1 MEELFAD
8 DPLEGVGPGASA
20 PAAGEVLDLGNGA
33 KITLKPIPGSS
44 AFKPFLLAETEITVA
59 QYRAFDPSFDNG
71 VYDMH
76 YKDQV
81 KRGYYMNDDPVF
93 GSPGAVNF
101 PAVRISHEKAEA
113 FCRWLSKKTGREV
126 RLPTEAEWQ
135 WAARAGATTP
145 FFWGGLGADFGT
157 SANLADVTRR
167 ELAVDGINPKPIPN
181 PSAYLDWELKDL
193 RFDDGVLHLAQ
204 VGSYRANAWGLKDMV
219 GNAAEWT
226 STDVTFTDGVKRKV
240 VCGGSFNDRPHRAL
254 MRWGYPAW
262 MRPFDV
268 GFRVAVSVP

>member
-1 MEELFAD
+1 MRQWRS
-8 DPLEGVGPGASA
+8 GPGAPA
-20 PAAGEVLDLGNGA
+20 PAAGETLDLGNGA
-33 KITLKPIPGSS
+33 KLSLTPVPGSS

-93 GSPGAVNF
+93 GMPGAVNF
-101 PAVRISHEKAEA
+101 PAVRISHEKAVA
-113 FCRWLSKKTGREV
+113 FCRWLSAKTGREV
-126 RLPTEAEWQ
+126 RLPTEAEWL
-135 WAARAGATTP
+135 WAARAGASTP
-145 FFWGGLGADFGT
+145 FAWGGVNDDFGPF
-157 SANLADVTRR
+157 ANLADVTRR

-181 PSAYLDWELKDL
+181 PPADLDWELKDV

-204 VGSYRANAWGLKDMV
+204 AGSYRPNAWGLKDMF
-219 GNAAEWT
+219 GNVAEWT
-226 STDVTFTDGVKRKV
+226 STDVAFADGVQRKI
-240 VCGGSFNDRPHRAL
+240 VCGGSFNDRQHRAL

-268 GFRVAVSVP
+268 GFRVACDMR